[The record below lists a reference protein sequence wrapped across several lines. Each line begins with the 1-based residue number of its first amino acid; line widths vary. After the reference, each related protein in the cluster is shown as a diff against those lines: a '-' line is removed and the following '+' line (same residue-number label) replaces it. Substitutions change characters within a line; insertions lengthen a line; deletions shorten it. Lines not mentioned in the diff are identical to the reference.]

1 MADETMPSEHM
12 PSEHMPAEHMP
23 SEHMAPPQIDAR
35 TAGDY
40 LDVMSKAVF
49 QSGISWRVIEAKWD
63 STREAF
69 HGFDARRVAAMS
81 EAEIDALAQDTR
93 VIRNRKK
100 LEAIVGNAARML
112 ELEAE
117 HGSFRQYLRAH
128 GGFEGT
134 VKALRRDFKFLGE
147 SGCYFFLWVVKEPVP
162 PYEDWSA
169 GREPSAPRSAPRPR
183 AAGAEAPARA
193 RARRR

>member
-1 MADETMPSEHM
+1 MPDGHM
-12 PSEHMPAEHMP
+12 EPA
-23 SEHMAPPQIDAR
+23 QIDAR
-35 TAGDY
+35 TPGDY

-49 QSGISWRVIEAKWD
+49 QSGISWRVIEAKWP

-69 HGFDARRVAAMS
+69 HNFDATRIASMS
-81 EAEIDALAQDTR
+81 EREIDALAEDTR

-112 ELEAE
+112 ELDAE
-117 HGSFRQYLRAH
+117 HGSFKQYLGAH

-134 VKALRRDFKFLGE
+134 VKALRKDFKFLGE

-162 PYEDWSA
+162 PYEEWSA
-169 GREPSAPRSAPRPR
+169 ARGQTPPRSTARTKPSPKAAAEASPAPRS
-183 AAGAEAPARA
+183 
-193 RARRR
+193 RRR